1 MSSRPSFLVSNDD
14 GVHAPGL
21 KALAEMLKSFGD
33 VTIVAPHVERSATS
47 HAITIALPL
56 RVERIHD
63 NTYAV
68 EGSPAD
74 CVMVAFWKI
83 LKRPPDWVITGINRG
98 GNLGI
103 DTLYSGT
110 VGAAMEGALH
120 GVRAIAVSSQGERP
134 LRYDTAAAVTR
145 TLIEH
150 EAKWS
155 AAIKGKVLNVNV
167 PSVPLNELKGL
178 AFTSLGRRVYDQNL
192 VEGVDPRGR
201 AYFWIGG
208 GGDSHMDIEGS
219 DCNLFDEGYA
229 TASVLKP
236 ELFDESAT
244 SALKLKMSGGL
255 NELFRF

>member
-1 MSSRPSFLVSNDD
+1 MSSRPLFLVSNDD

-21 KALAEMLKSFGD
+21 KALATMLRELGD
-33 VTIVAPHVERSATS
+33 VVIVAPHVERSAVS
-47 HAITIALPL
+47 HAITIAQPL
-56 RVERIHD
+56 RLERIAE

-68 EGSPAD
+68 EGTPAD
-74 CVMVAFWKI
+74 CMMIAFWKV
-83 LKRPPDWVITGINRG
+83 LKRRPDWVVSGINRG

-120 GVRAIAVSSQGERP
+120 GVRTIAVSCQGERP
-134 LRYDTAAAVTR
+134 LKYETAAYVTR
-145 TLIEH
+145 RLIEN
-150 EAKWS
+150 EAQWS
-155 AAIKGKVLNVNV
+155 EVIKGRVLNVNV
-167 PSVPLNELKGL
+167 PSIDISALKGL
-178 AFTSLGRRVYDQNL
+178 AFSRLGRRIYDQNL

-201 AYFWIGG
+201 PYFWIGG

-236 ELFDESAT
+236 ELFDETTTNALRQKFSAE
-244 SALKLKMSGGL
+244 LKP
-255 NELFRF
+255 LF